1 MKFQL
6 PSFISFIV
14 TTVGMIGRVGLVNFI
29 VIFYLSL
36 VLSSH
41 PPDEPLWICVRNF
54 KWTSA
59 KNSKWIFNT
68 FGWARRAPTKQPK
81 AAALHRRL
89 KTAARRAVIFLLPL
103 KVDKSTFC

>member
-14 TTVGMIGRVGLVNFI
+14 TAIGMIERVGLVNFN

-41 PPDEPLWICVRNF
+41 PPDEPLCMQPFLYKLNIVDNLPLEGAMKKIVNQFSSDMSSFCSASSDN
-54 KWTSA
+54 WTSPPPPF
-59 KNSKWIFNT
+59 SLSLS
-68 FGWARRAPTKQPK
+68 R
-81 AAALHRRL
+81 
-89 KTAARRAVIFLLPL
+89 
-103 KVDKSTFC
+103 